1 MQKKVE
7 VPSKIRVAALKAL
20 SAVRI
25 DDGWSNVEGFVDEK
39 LRTTVTDE
47 HPKTIIAKNT
57 SPDIPFDRSINPY
70 RGCEHGC
77 VYCFARPT
85 HAYHG
90 LSLGL
95 DFEAKLF
102 AKPGAAQ
109 LLERELMRPGVHA

>member
-1 MQKKVE
+1 MVDVIPDYAKKGRGAVSNQSGRFE
-7 VPSKIRVAALKAL
+7 AL

-25 DDGWSNVEGFVDEK
+25 DDGWSSVEDFVDEK

-90 LSLGL
+90 LSPGL
-95 DFEAKLF
+95 DFETKLF
-102 AKPGAAQ
+102 AKPGAA
-109 LLERELMRPGVHA
+109 